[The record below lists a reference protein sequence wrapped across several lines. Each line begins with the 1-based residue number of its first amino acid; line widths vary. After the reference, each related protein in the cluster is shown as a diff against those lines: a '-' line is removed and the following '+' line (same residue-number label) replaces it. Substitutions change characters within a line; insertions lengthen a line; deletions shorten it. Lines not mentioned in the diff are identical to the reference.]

1 MVICCVLLALRIP
14 IIMQST
20 PLFYKSYWQID
31 ADEDTIP
38 SISEWWH
45 EVPAGKDACP
55 ADIRV

>member
-1 MVICCVLLALRIP
+1 MYAIRSYYV
-14 IIMQST
+14 
-20 PLFYKSYWQID
+20 YKSYWQID